1 MLDNPP
7 KTSLGPKFADAV
19 TYALELH
26 RAQYRKTTTVP
37 YAAHL
42 LGVSSIALEFGA
54 TEDEAIAALLHDA
67 VEDCGGLPILA
78 EIRRRF
84 GGEVAKI
91 VAGCSDSFEDDPDAE
106 KAPWFERKQTYI
118 SKLAGESEGTLLVSA
133 SDKLYNALATLND
146 ERRFGQVV
154 FKRFKSKK
162 WGTLWYYRALAAAFA
177 ATPGRHAA
185 IAPRLDEIV
194 TILAG
199 NAMSVDELRAK
210 FEVDTDVDDREKGQL
225 ASSASA

>member
-7 KTSLGPKFADAV
+7 KTSLGLKFAAGV
-19 TYALELH
+19 AYALELH
-26 RAQYRKTTTVP
+26 RSQYRKKSTVP

-67 VEDCGGLPILA
+67 VEDCGGRPILDY
-78 EIRRRF
+78 IGLRF
-84 GGEVAKI
+84 GLDVAAI
-91 VAGCSDSFEDDPDAE
+91 VEGCSDSFEEDPAAKKD
-106 KAPWFERKQTYI
+106 PWFGRKRRYI
-118 SKLAGESEGTLLVSA
+118 AKLSKESDSTLLVSA
-133 SDKLYNALATLND
+133 SDKLYNALATFND
-146 ERRFGQVV
+146 VGRFGPAV
-154 FKRFKSKK
+154 FDRFNSKK